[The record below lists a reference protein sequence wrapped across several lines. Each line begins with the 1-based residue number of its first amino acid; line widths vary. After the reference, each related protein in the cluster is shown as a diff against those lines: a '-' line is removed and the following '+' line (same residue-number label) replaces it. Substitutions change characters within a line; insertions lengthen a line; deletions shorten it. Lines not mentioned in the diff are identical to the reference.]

1 LVTVLRK
8 NKVEADRNWHG
19 EDAGAR
25 RSGRINPGSIIRWV
39 AVPSVGTAIGLWL
52 VGTMA
57 GLSSVG
63 ATLPTGTGGLQQ
75 TLLMPGSL
83 TQANPLKQHFQTST
97 APFVLANV
105 HGAEQ
110 ALHDHSPECGDS
122 CFKLASVETHAE
134 KSSRLVATA
143 APAQPVVIAGNTI
156 VSHTKD
162 RFERMEAALS
172 PSRLAAAFAGTAKPQ
187 ATAGAAARPVISN
200 AAPVV
205 EASLTP
211 PNKVVASLTNDMA
224 GDMAGLSDQSYET
237 ASLPSADAAPAAE
250 RFARVDPGSVVVQTA
265 PQPMRFGAATA
276 TETPDPSQLALA
288 LVKSMPVDDEAF
300 ASPLPIEESSA
311 DVAVA
316 PSKTL
321 PEKPGDVASLP
332 DALSD
337 DVPLPT
343 QRPQLDNAPAPK
355 SAQQE
360 PKPVEQPKAVQPP
373 KAVQQ
378 TKPVQ
383 LAAKPAPQTRQGKP
397 GNGGDVLAYAR
408 PDTPSGGLGQ
418 AFKNLFSGPRGGT
431 SGAGNGVAVYDI
443 SAKTVYLPD
452 GQRLEAHSGL
462 GAMVDQPRY
471 VDQKDRGPT
480 PPNTY
485 DLTLRETRF
494 HGVEAIRLTPVGGKA
509 KYNRVGLLAHT
520 YMLRGGR
527 AESNGCVVFKDYNR
541 FLAAFK
547 KGKVTRLVVVPRLN
561 GSPTQVASNARGV

>member
-1 LVTVLRK
+1 
-8 NKVEADRNWHG
+8 
-19 EDAGAR
+19 
-25 RSGRINPGSIIRWV
+25 
-39 AVPSVGTAIGLWL
+39 
-52 VGTMA
+52 MA

-63 ATLPTGTGGLQQ
+63 ASLPTATGGLQQ

-83 TQANPLKQHFQTST
+83 TQANPLKQHFKTST

-122 CFKLASVETHAE
+122 CFKLASLETHTE
-134 KSSRLVATA
+134 KSSRLVAAA
-143 APAQPVVIAGNTI
+143 APAQPVVTAGNTI

-172 PSRLAAAFAGTAKPQ
+172 PSRIAAAFAGTAKPQ
-187 ATAGAAARPVISN
+187 ATANAAGHPVISSI
-200 AAPVV
+200 APVV

-211 PNKVVASLTNDMA
+211 SNKVVASLSNDMA
-224 GDMAGLSDQSYET
+224 SLSSDMASVSDQSYET
-237 ASLPSADAAPAAE
+237 ASLPSAAAPAAE

-265 PQPMRFGAATA
+265 PQPMRFGAPAA

-311 DVAVA
+311 DVAVT

-332 DALSD
+332 DALSN

-355 SAQQE
+355 SAQQQPPQQ
-360 PKPVEQPKAVQPP
+360 PKMVEQPKAVQPP

-397 GNGGDVLAYAR
+397 GNGDVLAYAR

-418 AFKNLFSGPRGGT
+418 AFKNLFSGPRGGS

-527 AESNGCVVFKDYNR
+527 AESNGCVVFKDYGR

-561 GSPTQVASNARGV
+561 GSATQVASNARGV

>member
-1 LVTVLRK
+1 M
-8 NKVEADRNWHG
+8 
-19 EDAGAR
+19 
-25 RSGRINPGSIIRWV
+25 
-39 AVPSVGTAIGLWL
+39 PSVGTAIGLWL

-63 ATLPTGTGGLQQ
+63 ASLPTTGGLQQ

-83 TQANPLKQHFQTST
+83 ALANPLKQHFKTST
-97 APFVLANV
+97 APFVLANA

-110 ALHDHSPECGDS
+110 ALQDHSPECGDS
-122 CFKLASVETHAE
+122 CFKLASLETHAE
-134 KSSRLVATA
+134 KSARLVAAAT
-143 APAQPVVIAGNTI
+143 APAQPVVTASNT
-156 VSHTKD
+156 VVTRTKD
-162 RFERMEAALS
+162 RFEQMEAALS
-172 PSRLAAAFAGTAKPQ
+172 PARIAAAFAGTAKPQ
-187 ATAGAAARPVISN
+187 APANASAHPVISS

-211 PNKVVASLTNDMA
+211 SKTVVASLSNDMPGLSHDMA
-224 GDMAGLSDQSYET
+224 GQSDQSYET
-237 ASLPSADAAPAAE
+237 ASLPSDAATPAAE
-250 RFARVDPGSVVVQTA
+250 RFARVNPDSVVVQTA
-265 PQPMRFGAATA
+265 PQPMRFGAPAVA
-276 TETPDPSQLALA
+276 ETPDPSQLALA

-300 ASPLPIEESSA
+300 ASPLPIEESSV
-311 DVAVA
+311 DVAVT
-316 PSKTL
+316 PSKTV
-321 PEKPGDVASLP
+321 PEKPGDLASLP

-343 QRPQLDNAPAPK
+343 QRPQLDNVAAPK
-355 SAQQE
+355 SVQQQ
-360 PKPVEQPKAVQPP
+360 PKMVEQPKAVQPP

-378 TKPVQ
+378 TKPLQ

-418 AFKNLFSGPRGGT
+418 AFKNLFSGPRGGS

-494 HGVEAIRLTPVGGKA
+494 HGVEAIRLTPVGGRA